1 MTTLP
6 RALAITC
13 LFALTMMGV
22 QIQAPHTAQAEII
35 DRVAAR
41 VNNDIVTIYDIRQ
54 AATPFLLQRGLRPN
68 VLNDPQKRG
77 VIYKQILADLIE
89 RRLLV
94 QEARKLNLTVSSAEL
109 NQWLAYTRRQ
119 QGLNE
124 AQFKKTIAQYGMSYL
139 DYKEMVR
146 QNLLRV
152 RITRIK
158 VGSKVSVSDAEVEAV
173 YRARYG
179 EDGLTEK
186 YITVSHILVQPKST
200 DQPDVKAAYI
210 RIKNARDRV
219 INGESFAVVAED
231 ISDGPSAK
239 KQGLL
244 GTYRKGELD
253 PEFEAAA
260 FPLKINTLSDI
271 VRTKFGFHVILV
283 TKTEQRANP
292 NIAER
297 KDAIRGELQ
306 QKAMKRQLKAYIQG
320 LKAKSFVK
328 VNLK

>member
-1 MTTLP
+1 MTHSF
-6 RALAITC
+6 RALLCLSICACLTISAITP
-13 LFALTMMGV
+13 AK
-22 QIQAPHTAQAEII
+22 AEII

-41 VNNDIVTIYDIRQ
+41 VNNDIITLYDIRQ
-54 AATPFLLQRGLRPN
+54 AATPFLLQRGLQPK
-68 VLNDPQKRG
+68 VLNDKEKRG
-77 VIYKQILADLIE
+77 VIFKQILGDLIE

-94 QEARKLNLTVSSAEL
+94 QQARKLNLTVSNAEL
-109 NQWLAYTRRQ
+109 DRWLAYTRRQ
-119 QGLNE
+119 QGMNE
-124 AQFKKTIAQYGMSYL
+124 TQFKQTIARYGMSYL

-152 RITRIK
+152 RITRLK

-200 DQPDVKAAYI
+200 EEADVKAAFF
-210 RIKNARDRV
+210 RIKKARER
-219 INGESFAVVAED
+219 ILKGEAFGVVAEET
-231 ISDGPSAK
+231 SDGPSAK

-253 PEFEAAA
+253 PEFESAA
-260 FPLKINTLSDI
+260 FDLKVKQLSGI

-292 NIAER
+292 AIAER

-306 QKAMKRQLKAYIQG
+306 QKAMQRQLKAYIQG